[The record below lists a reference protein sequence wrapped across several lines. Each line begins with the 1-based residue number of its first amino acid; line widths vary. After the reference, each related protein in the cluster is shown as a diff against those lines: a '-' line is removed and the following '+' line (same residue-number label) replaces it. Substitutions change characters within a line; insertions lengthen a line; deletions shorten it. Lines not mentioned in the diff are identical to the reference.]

1 MGDSPSPADGHGV
14 YRPGE
19 GTLQMDRAVPES
31 FEMEAQVMDKDAH
44 FAQVQLQEER
54 RFESYAEKTQRLIHA
69 IRTEVVASK
78 HFDDQTTDALKTTEK
93 SVKEELNSM
102 RQWRHGV
109 ETQMERLV
117 EAKIIDGRGAL
128 GEEIKARE
136 KSQSYT
142 KEIGA
147 EICNL
152 YADIDQARQFRIEK
166 GKKLVAGVDT
176 KFNEI
181 RDAIAAEQRIREDS
195 ESTMLEMLQDM
206 GMKMQNELDAAKLER
221 RRSQERLVQ
230 LMEKI
235 LPQMCSNL
243 QQRGQTNVNQVIKAL
258 QSSSG
263 FMQSMSYGN

>member
-1 MGDSPSPADGHGV
+1 
-14 YRPGE
+14 
-19 GTLQMDRAVPES
+19 
-31 FEMEAQVMDKDAH
+31 MEACVMDKDSH

-54 RFESYAEKTQRLIHA
+54 RFETYAEKTQRLIHA
-69 IRTEVVASK
+69 IRTEAVAAK
-78 HFDDQTTDALKTTEK
+78 HFDDHTTSALQATEGK
-93 SVKEELNSM
+93 VKNELNSM

-117 EAKIIDGRGAL
+117 EAKIVDGRGAL
-128 GEEIKARE
+128 GEEVKARE
-136 KSQSYT
+136 KSQKYT

-147 EICNL
+147 EVCNL
-152 YADIDQARQFRIEK
+152 YADIDQARNFRTEK

-176 KFNEI
+176 KFSEI

-195 ESTMLEMLQDM
+195 ESHMLEMLQDM

-221 RRSQERLVQ
+221 RKSQERLVQ

-243 QQRGQTNVNQVIKAL
+243 QQRGNTQSNQVIKAL
-258 QSSSG
+258 QHSSG
-263 FMQSMSYGN
+263 FGMGANA